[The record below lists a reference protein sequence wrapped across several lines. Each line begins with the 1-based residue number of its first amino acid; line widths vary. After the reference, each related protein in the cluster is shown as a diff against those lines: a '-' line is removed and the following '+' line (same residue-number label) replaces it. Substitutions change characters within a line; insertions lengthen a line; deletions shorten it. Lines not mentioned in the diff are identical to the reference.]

1 VTFYYRH
8 YAGTAVVTS
17 GCECVKSV
25 LNISFRLGGFNK
37 LEGGRIIMGGRPC
50 RVRVCCCCCV
60 DGVVVVVVVVDV
72 VCGCCTG
79 YL

>member
-1 VTFYYRH
+1 M
-8 YAGTAVVTS
+8 
-17 GCECVKSV
+17 
-25 LNISFRLGGFNK
+25 ISFRLGGFNK